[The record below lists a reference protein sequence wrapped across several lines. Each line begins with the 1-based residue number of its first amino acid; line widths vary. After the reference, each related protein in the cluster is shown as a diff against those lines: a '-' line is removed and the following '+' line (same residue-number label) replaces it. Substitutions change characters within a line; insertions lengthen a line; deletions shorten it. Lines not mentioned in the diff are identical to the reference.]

1 MKTLILCLGN
11 GLLGD
16 DGIGILAAG
25 ELKNELG
32 GRADIIA
39 TGLHGAA
46 LLDIPLGQRKVIVI
60 DAIYMTGFPPGS
72 VIELN
77 LDELRTVMSPSP
89 HYTGLPE
96 LILLA
101 EQMQLDFPEEIK
113 IFAVEVDNPY
123 TVGKEMSSS
132 VVRSLGKLIPCV
144 KAYVDWWQN
153 GTGYA

>member
-46 LLDIPLGQRKVIVI
+46 LLDIPLGHRKVIVI

-123 TVGKEMSSS
+123 TVGKEMSSP

>member
-144 KAYVDWWQN
+144 KAYVDWWRN

>member
-46 LLDIPLGQRKVIVI
+46 LLDIPVGHRKVIVI
-60 DAIYMTGFPPGS
+60 DTIYMTGFPPGS

>member
-1 MKTLILCLGN
+1 MKPLILCLGN
-11 GLLGD
+11 DLLGD

-25 ELKNELG
+25 KLKSELD
-32 GRADIIA
+32 GRADIVA
-39 TGLHGAA
+39 TSLHGAA
-46 LLDIPLGQRKVIVI
+46 LLDILVGYQQVIVI
-60 DAIYMTGFPPGS
+60 DAIQMTGFPPGS

-77 LDELRTVMSPSP
+77 LDELRTVKSPSP

-113 IFAVEVDNPY
+113 IFAVEVNDPY

-132 VVRSLGKLIPCV
+132 VVRSLRKLIPCV
-144 KAYVDWWQN
+144 KAYVDWWQD
-153 GTGYA
+153 GTAYA

>member
-132 VVRSLGKLIPCV
+132 VVRSFGKLIPCV

>member
-46 LLDIPLGQRKVIVI
+46 LLDIPVGYRKVIVI

-89 HYTGLPE
+89 HYSGLPE

-144 KAYVDWWQN
+144 KAYVDWWRN

>member
-46 LLDIPLGQRKVIVI
+46 LLDIPVGYRKVIVI

>member
-46 LLDIPLGQRKVIVI
+46 LLDIPVDHRKVIVI

>member
-46 LLDIPLGQRKVIVI
+46 LLDILVGYRKVIVI

>member
-46 LLDIPLGQRKVIVI
+46 LLDIPLGHRKVIVI

-123 TVGKEMSSS
+123 TVGKEMSSP

-144 KAYVDWWQN
+144 KAYVDWWRN